1 MRKTPVFNFAAIA
14 LSIAVPACR
23 VATTPR
29 APAQPQPEVSV
40 IPRPLQL
47 EMMPRSFSP
56 GPGMVIL
63 VESADERA
71 VDVARYLAERL
82 GAAAGGFIPVSTGS
96 QPAGQKAI
104 VLADKHDSLLGT
116 EGYRLSVQNDQ
127 VRLESPTPAG
137 LFYGVQTILQ
147 LLPAEVYA
155 GKMTAGP
162 LRLPCLVI
170 RDSPRFRWR
179 GFMLDVSRHFHPKE
193 YVLKLIDYLAMHKM
207 NTFHWHL
214 TDDQGWR
221 IEIKSYPLLTEV
233 GAWRVDRGETPWTLR
248 EQQKDGETPTY
259 GGFYTQEDIREVIAY
274 AQSRFITI
282 IPEIEM
288 PGHCLAALASY
299 PQYSCSGGPFKVPPG
314 SVWPI
319 KDVFCPGNDETFAF
333 LEGVLGE
340 VADLFPSPYIHIGGD
355 EVDKSTWKACPKCQ
369 ARLAAEGLKTEEE
382 LQSYFVKR
390 VEKFLNSRGKTL
402 LGWDEILEGGLAPNA
417 AVMSW
422 RGTEGGIAAARAGH
436 DVVMSPTSHCYFD
449 YYQDDPLSEPLGIG
463 GFLPLRKVY
472 SFEPVPPELND
483 AEAAHIMGAQANLW
497 TEYVLTSKHAEY
509 MTFPR
514 IAALAEIG
522 WTSKENRDW
531 TGFTGRMEKQFG
543 RYERAGINYSRSAYA
558 VRVFPELDSHKREFV
573 VKLETDTHRPD
584 VRFTLDGSEP
594 VASSRR
600 YEQPLRLKK
609 TGVLKAAAFL
619 DGRMIGKPAEERLY
633 RHLGLGLPASL
644 TFPYKEQYSG
654 GGPLALSDG
663 LRGSRSPGDGRWQ
676 GFDGADLIAVIDLGQ
691 VRKIGR
697 IASGFLQNAAS
708 WIFLP
713 SAVEFAVSEDGKE
726 YTIIATQA
734 NDVAPLN
741 PEPQIKEFSAQA
753 AGHKVRF
760 VRVHARAI
768 GVCPAGHPGAGDSA
782 WLFADEI
789 TIE

>member
-1 MRKTPVFNFAAIA
+1 MKSLR
-14 LSIAVPACR
+14 AVYWLLIGCWLVGAACR
-23 VATTPR
+23 VVTAPT
-29 APAQPQPEVSV
+29 APAKPQPTISI
-40 IPRPLQL
+40 IPKPLQL
-47 EMMPRSFSP
+47 EMKPGSFGL
-56 GPGMVIL
+56 GPGMTIL
-63 VESADERA
+63 VEAEDERA

-82 GAAAGGFIPVSTGS
+82 GAVAGGFIPVSTGS
-96 QPAGQKAI
+96 QPAGQKTI
-104 VLADKHDSLLGT
+104 VLAERHDNALGT
-116 EGYRLSVQNDQ
+116 EGYRLSVQNDRI
-127 VRLESPTPAG
+127 RLEAPTPAG

-147 LLPAEVYA
+147 LLPADVFA

-162 LRLPCLVI
+162 LTLPCLVI
-170 RDSPRFRWR
+170 QDSPRFRWR

-221 IEIKSYPLLTEV
+221 IEIKSYPRLTEV
-233 GAWRVDRGETPWTLR
+233 GGWRVDRGDTPWTLR
-248 EQQKDGETPTY
+248 EQQKDGEMPTY
-259 GGFYTQEDIREVIAY
+259 GGFYTQDDIREVIAY
-274 AQSRFITI
+274 AQSRYITV

-319 KDVFCPGNDETFAF
+319 KDVYCPGNDETFAF
-333 LEGVLGE
+333 LEGILGE

-369 ARLAAEGLKTEEE
+369 ARMAAEGLKTEEE

-390 VEKFLNSRGKTL
+390 IEKFLNSRGKKL

-436 DVVMSPTSHCYFD
+436 DVVMSPTSHCYLD
-449 YYQDDPLSEPLGIG
+449 YYQGDPLIEPLGIG

-472 SFEPVPPELND
+472 SFEPVPSELT
-483 AEAAHIMGAQANLW
+483 AKEAAHILGAQANLW

-531 TGFTGRMEKQFG
+531 TGFTARMEKQFV
-543 RYERAGINYSRSAYA
+543 RYERAGINYSKSAYA
-558 VRVFPELDSHKREFV
+558 VRVFPELDTRRREFV

-584 VRFTLDGSEP
+584 IRFTLDGSEP
-594 VASSRR
+594 RVSSRR

-609 TGVLKAAAFL
+609 TAVLKAAAFL
-619 DGRMIGKPAEERLY
+619 DGRMIGKPAEEKLY
-633 RHLGLGLPASL
+633 RHLALGLPAALS
-644 TFPYKEQYSG
+644 FPYQEQYSG
-654 GGPLALSDG
+654 GGPLALGDG

-676 GFDGADLIAVIDLGQ
+676 GFDGADLIAVINLGKA
-691 VRKIGR
+691 RKIGR
-697 IASGFLQNAAS
+697 VAAGFLQNSAS

-713 SAVEFAVSEDGKE
+713 EAVEFAVSVDGKE
-726 YTIIATQA
+726 YTIIATPT
-734 NDVAPLN
+734 NDTAPLN
-741 PEPQIKEFSAQA
+741 PEPQIKEFSAEV
-753 AGHKVRF
+753 AGKKVRF
-760 VRVHARAI
+760 VRVHARNI
-768 GVCPAGHPGAGDSA
+768 GVCPEGHPGAGNSA

-789 TIE
+789 IVE

>member
-1 MRKTPVFNFAAIA
+1 MRKQPVFLAAAIA
-14 LSIAVPACR
+14 LSIVVPACR
-23 VATTPR
+23 VATTPP
-29 APAQPQPEVSV
+29 APAKPQPEVSI

-47 EMMPRSFSP
+47 EVMTGSFSP
-56 GPGMVIL
+56 GLGMAIL
-63 VESADERA
+63 VESADGRA

-96 QPAGQKAI
+96 QSAGQKAI
-104 VLADKHDSLLGT
+104 VLAERQDTALGT
-116 EGYRLSVQNDQ
+116 EGYRLNIQSDR

-147 LLPAEVYA
+147 LFPADGFA
-155 GKMTAGP
+155 GKMTAGS
-162 LRLPCLVI
+162 LTLPCLAI
-170 RDSPRFRWR
+170 QDSPRFRWR

-207 NTFHWHL
+207 NSFHWHL

-221 IEIKSYPLLTEV
+221 IEIKSYPRLTDV
-233 GAWRVDRGETPWTLR
+233 GAWRVDRGDTPWTLR

-259 GGFYTQEDIREVIAY
+259 GGFYTQDDIREVIAY
-274 AQSRFITI
+274 AQSRYITI

-319 KDVFCPGNDETFAF
+319 KDVYCPGNDETFAF

-340 VADLFPSPYIHIGGD
+340 VADLFPGPYIHIGGD

-369 ARLAAEGLKTEEE
+369 ARMLAEGLKTEEE

-390 VEKFLNSRGKTL
+390 IEMFLNSRGKIL
-402 LGWDEILEGGLAPNA
+402 LGWDEILEGGLAPKA

-422 RGTEGGIAAARAGH
+422 RGTEGGIAASRAGH

-449 YYQDDPLSEPLGIG
+449 YYQGDPLTEPLAIG

-472 SFEPVPPELND
+472 SFEPVPSELTSE
-483 AEAAHIMGAQANLW
+483 EAAHIMGSQANLW
-497 TEYVLTSKHAEY
+497 TEYILTSKHAEY

-514 IAALAEIG
+514 IAALAEVG

-531 TGFTGRMEKQFG
+531 TDFTARMEKQFV
-543 RYERAGINYSRSAYA
+543 RYDRAGVNYGKSAYA
-558 VRVFPELDSHKREFV
+558 VRVFPELDTRKREFIV
-573 VKLETDTHRPD
+573 RLETDTFRPD
-584 VRFTLDGSEP
+584 IHFTLDGSVP
-594 VASSRR
+594 KVSSPQ
-600 YEQPLRLKK
+600 YEKPLRLKK
-609 TGVLKAAAFL
+609 TAVLKAAAFL
-619 DGRMIGKPAEERLY
+619 DGRMIGRPAEERLF
-633 RHLGLGLPASL
+633 RHLSLGLPAAL
-644 TFPYKEQYSG
+644 TFSYKDEYNG

-676 GFDGADLIAVIDLGQ
+676 GFEGDDLIAVMDLGKA
-691 VRKIGR
+691 RKIGR
-697 IASGFLQNAAS
+697 IAAGFLQNAAS

-713 SAVEFAVSEDGKE
+713 IAVEFAVSEDGKD
-726 YTIIATQA
+726 YAVISTSA
-734 NDVAPLN
+734 NDISPLD
-741 PEPQIKEFSAQA
+741 PEPQIKEFSAA
-753 AGHKVRF
+753 LAGRKARF
-760 VRVHARAI
+760 VRVQARNI
-768 GVCPAGHPGAGDSA
+768 GVCPEGHPGAGNKA

-789 TIE
+789 IIE

>member
-1 MRKTPVFNFAAIA
+1 MRKQSVFYLVAIA
-14 LSIAVPACR
+14 LSIVIPACR
-23 VATTPR
+23 VATTPT
-29 APAQPQPEVSV
+29 AAAKPQPEVSI

-47 EMMPRSFSP
+47 EIMPGSFSP
-56 GPGMVIL
+56 GPGMTIL

-104 VLADKHDSLLGT
+104 VLAQRQDSVLGT
-116 EGYRLSVQNDQ
+116 EGYRLNVQNE
-127 VRLESPTPAG
+127 RILLEAVTPAG

-147 LLPAEVYA
+147 LLPADVYA
-155 GKMTAGP
+155 GKMTASP
-162 LRLPCLVI
+162 LTLPCVLI
-170 RDSPRFRWR
+170 QDSPRFRWR

-207 NTFHWHL
+207 NIFHWHL

-221 IEIKSYPLLTEV
+221 VEIKSYPRLTEV

-259 GGFYTQEDIREVIAY
+259 GGFYTQDDIREVIAY
-274 AQSRFITI
+274 AQSRYITI

-319 KDVFCPGNDETFAF
+319 KDVYCPGNDETFAF
-333 LEGVLGE
+333 LEGILGE

-355 EVDKSTWKACPKCQ
+355 EVDKATWKACPKCQ
-369 ARLAAEGLKTEEE
+369 ARMLAEGLKTEEE

-390 VEKFLNSRGKTL
+390 IEMFLNSRGKIL

-449 YYQDDPLSEPLGIG
+449 YYQGDPLTEPLAIG

-472 SFEPVPPELND
+472 SFEPVPSELTSE
-483 AEAAHIMGAQANLW
+483 EAAHIMGAQANLW
-497 TEYVLTSKHAEY
+497 TEYVLTSKPAEY

-514 IAALAEIG
+514 IAALAEVG

-531 TGFTGRMEKQFG
+531 TGFTARMEKQFV

-558 VRVFPELDSHKREFV
+558 VRVFPELDAHKREFIV
-573 VKLETDTHRPD
+573 RLETDTNRPD
-584 VRFTLDGSEP
+584 IRFTLDGGEP
-594 VASSRR
+594 TASSAR
-600 YEQPLRLKK
+600 YERPLRLKR
-609 TGVLKAAAFL
+609 TAILKAAAFMG
-619 DGRMIGKPAEERLY
+619 GRAVGRPAEERLF
-633 RHLGLGLPASL
+633 RHLALGLPAAL
-644 TFPYKEQYSG
+644 TFAFKDQYNG

-663 LRGSRSPGDGRWQ
+663 LRGSRSSGDGRWQ
-676 GFDGADLIAVIDLGQ
+676 GFEGDDLIAVIDLGKM
-691 VRKIGR
+691 RKIGR
-697 IASGFLQNAAS
+697 LTAGFLQNSSS

-713 SAVEFAVSEDGKE
+713 SAVEFAVSEDGKD
-726 YTIIATQA
+726 YAAISTST
-734 NDVAPLN
+734 NDISPLS
-741 PEPQIKEFSAQA
+741 PEPQIKEFSAELTGKKA
-753 AGHKVRF
+753 RF
-760 VRVHARAI
+760 VRVQARTL
-768 GVCPAGHPGAGDSA
+768 GVCPDGHPGAGNKA
-782 WLFADEI
+782 WLFTDEI
-789 TIE
+789 IVE